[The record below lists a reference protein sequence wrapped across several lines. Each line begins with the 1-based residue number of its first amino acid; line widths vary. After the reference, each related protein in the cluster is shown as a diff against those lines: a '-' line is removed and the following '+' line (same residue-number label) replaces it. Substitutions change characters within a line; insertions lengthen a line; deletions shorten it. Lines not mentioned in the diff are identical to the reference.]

1 MATGPAYFMAGIE
14 LARNDDWIVSFQLSD
29 GIDPIDLTDSKFLL
43 QVRRLVT
50 DHEAVIALSSDDDD
64 FSIEITDAVNGM
76 FQIWI
81 AKEKLANVPLGDMV
95 GDLIR
100 ILPDGL
106 WERLWD
112 IDPVRISQGTT
123 RQGPDL

>member
-1 MATGPAYFMAGIE
+1 MATGPAYFHSGIE
-14 LARNDDWIVSFQLSD
+14 VAKNDDWIVAFQLTD
-29 GIDPIDLTDSKFLL
+29 GTDPIDLTDSKFLL
-43 QVRRLVT
+43 QIRRLVT
-50 DHEAVIALSSDDDD
+50 DHEALIALSSDDDD
-64 FSIEITDAVNGM
+64 FSIEITDAANGM

-81 AKEKLANVPLGDMV
+81 AKDKLASVPLGDMT

-123 RQGPDL
+123 RQGPLL

>member
-1 MATGPAYFMAGIE
+1 MSTGPAYFQAGIE
-14 LARNDDWIVSFQLSD
+14 LAKNDDWLIAFVLTD
-29 GIDPIDLTDSKFLL
+29 GTNPIDLTGCAFEL
-43 QVRRLVT
+43 QIRRLVT
-50 DHEAVIALSSDDDD
+50 DHEALVALSSNDPDE
-64 FSIEITDAVNGM
+64 SIVITDARNGL

-112 IDPVRISQGTT
+112 IDPVRVSEGTT
-123 RQGPDL
+123 RLGPNL